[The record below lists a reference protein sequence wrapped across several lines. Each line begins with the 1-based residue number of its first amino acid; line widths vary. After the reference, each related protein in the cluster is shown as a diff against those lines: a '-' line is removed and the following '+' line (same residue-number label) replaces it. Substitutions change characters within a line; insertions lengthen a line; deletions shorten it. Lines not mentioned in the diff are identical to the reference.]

1 MNIITGYR
9 GEPHITEQQDRDIN
23 RGIFGDD
30 VCIINIGSQMA
41 ATIISATEIQIAD
54 GLMVA
59 EGCAAEVPYGT
70 VESLEIENGTQ
81 GMLRTDLIVAR
92 YTRDA
97 GTGVEDVQLA
107 VITGT
112 PAASSPATPAY
123 ETGSIAAGDS
133 IVEFPL
139 YRVNLN
145 GITISSVTRLATKST
160 IQKLVDKIG
169 NTAMGTSATAITA
182 AIKEVNDKVN
192 ALRAQLGTVGFTQRN
207 VAAGETISIVI
218 SPGYSGVL
226 FVGAASVSDTIKG
239 IYIVSYSQGTS
250 GKITVTPVFAAS
262 NVAVYESNSILR
274 VKNKFEGAALRVALM
289 TIYGDQP

>member
-54 GLMVA
+54 GHMVA

-92 YTRDA
+92 YTRDV

-169 NTAMGTSATAITA
+169 NTAMGTSATAMA
-182 AIKEVNDKVN
+182 ADDFYVNGTQYYDNQNYSDILDDGGSLSFDAATYTLTMNNCTGVKDIDFAKEAGGIDYAVETMRRLRDEANDV
-192 ALRAQLGTVGFTQRN
+192 LSPYSPHETVDQFR
-207 VAAGETISIVI
+207 EIFDYVI
-218 SPGYSGVL
+218 ERKL
-226 FVGAASVSDTIKG
+226 
-239 IYIVSYSQGTS
+239 
-250 GKITVTPVFAAS
+250 
-262 NVAVYESNSILR
+262 
-274 VKNKFEGAALRVALM
+274 
-289 TIYGDQP
+289 

>member
-9 GEPHITEQQDRDIN
+9 GEPHITGQQDRDIN
-23 RGIFGDD
+23 RGIFGDAA
-30 VCIINIGSQMA
+30 CIIDIGSQMS
-41 ATIISATEIQIAD
+41 ATIISATEIQISD
-54 GLMVA
+54 GLLIA
-59 EGCAAEVPYGT
+59 EGCAAEIPYGT
-70 VESLEIENGTQ
+70 VESLEIENGAQ

-97 GTGVEDVQLA
+97 GTGVEDIQLA

-112 PAASSPATPAY
+112 PAVSSPAQPAY
-123 ETGSIAAGDS
+123 MSGSIAAGDS
-133 IVEFPL
+133 LVDFPL
-139 YRVNLN
+139 YKVSMN
-145 GITISSVTRLATKST
+145 GITISAVTKLAAKSD
-160 IQKLVDKIG
+160 IKKLIDKVGSASMGTTATTLTAAVRELSDKIK
-169 NTAMGTSATAITA
+169 NLQT
-182 AIKEVNDKVN
+182 
-192 ALRAQLGTVGFTQRN
+192 QLGTVGFTQRN